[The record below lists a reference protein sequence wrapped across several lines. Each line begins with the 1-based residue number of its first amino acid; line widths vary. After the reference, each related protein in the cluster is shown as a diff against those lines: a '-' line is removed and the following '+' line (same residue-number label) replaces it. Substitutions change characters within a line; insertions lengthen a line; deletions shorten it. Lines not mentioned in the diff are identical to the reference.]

1 MELPPGSLALFLI
14 LVAWV
19 LLLVLSVLIMFFPRK
34 FSGKS
39 TGDVRRKAMEH
50 EHEHPHHHSV

>member
-34 FSGKS
+34 FAGKS
-39 TGDVRRKAMEH
+39 TGDVRRKELQH
-50 EHEHPHHHSV
+50 EHHVVE